1 MSVSGEMCARKKS
14 FIRILPNR
22 LKLGSSH
29 NCQPT
34 SYRSFSRVLMQVKE
48 CSDMISATNT
58 LTESKQSL
66 APGDRVR
73 MSAGGRARHPKY
85 GDRQGL
91 LVGRGSSPSS
101 WRIKF
106 DERRCIQTIHQDYL
120 EKVGRSG
127 AGQSDSKQL
136 HNTWEALR
144 SNSASLGRV
153 R

>member
-1 MSVSGEMCARKKS
+1 V
-14 FIRILPNR
+14 
-22 LKLGSSH
+22 
-29 NCQPT
+29 
-34 SYRSFSRVLMQVKE
+34 VMQVKE
-48 CSDMISATNT
+48 CSGMSSATNT

-66 APGDRVR
+66 APGDRVQ
-73 MSAGGRARHPKY
+73 MSAGGRARHPKC

-101 WRIKF
+101 WRVKF

-120 EKVGRSG
+120 EKVGRSR

-136 HNTWEALR
+136 PNAWEALR
-144 SNSASLGRV
+144 SKFALLGRV

>member
-1 MSVSGEMCARKKS
+1 MNSG
-14 FIRILPNR
+14 
-22 LKLGSSH
+22 
-29 NCQPT
+29 
-34 SYRSFSRVLMQVKE
+34 
-48 CSDMISATNT
+48 TNT
-58 LTESKQSL
+58 LTELKQSL

-73 MSAGGRARHPKY
+73 MSAGGRACHPKY

-127 AGQSDSKQL
+127 AVNLTQS
-136 HNTWEALR
+136 NCPIPGNPLR
-144 SNSASLGRV
+144 SKSALLGRV

>member
-1 MSVSGEMCARKKS
+1 MFARKKS

-34 SYRSFSRVLMQVKE
+34 SYRSLSRVVMQVKE

-101 WRIKF
+101 WVKF
-106 DERRCIQTIHQDYL
+106 DERRCIQTIHRDYL
-120 EKVGRSG
+120 EKVERSG
-127 AGQSDSKQL
+127 GGQSDSKQL

-144 SNSASLGRV
+144 SKSALLGRV